1 MIAAYRKTTVTWVRA
16 QGSDQWGTPL
26 AAVDQD
32 VQVQLLEGTKLVLNP
47 EGEQVLSSAML
58 RVEDKPSH
66 EDNFAWN
73 GVSHI
78 ILRIDTKRIFSRI
91 SHYEVYVQ

>member
-16 QGSDQWGTPL
+16 PGSDQWGTPL